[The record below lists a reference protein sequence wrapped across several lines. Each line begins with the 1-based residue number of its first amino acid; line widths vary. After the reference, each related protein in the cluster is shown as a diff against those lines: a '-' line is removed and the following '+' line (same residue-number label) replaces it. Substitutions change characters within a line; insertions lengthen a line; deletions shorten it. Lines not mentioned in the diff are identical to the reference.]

1 MTLKMLHFDDKTL
14 ISNYRLP
21 CNRYWNQ
28 HYRDQQ
34 KRHGAL
40 PVVVQVTNA
49 LCFFA
54 KGDFQSE
61 VAFVYLISVGCL
73 VTDLRVDC

>member
-1 MTLKMLHFDDKTL
+1 MKMFHFDDKTV

-21 CNRYWNQ
+21 RNRNRNQ

-34 KRHGAL
+34 KHHGAL
-40 PVVVQVTNA
+40 LVVVQVTNA
-49 LCFFA
+49 LHFFA

-61 VAFVYLISVGCL
+61 IAFVLFCCFVW
-73 VTDLRVDC
+73 